1 MQELFTEGESLKSE
15 LLEVWRN
22 NIDFVNGNQVV
33 YWDFASGRFRTKT
46 LPAKQKLTGSDYIYV
61 TNELTPIARTITSFI
76 TRNRPSVKVY
86 PSDPNDDFSVRRALV
101 AESIQWAKWEMD
113 QEALKHEQFANWVL
127 ACGTVFRKD
136 SWNASAR
143 GTRQISEEEQS
154 ESPIPS
160 LLSSTEESEEGFDQ
174 QKFLD
179 AMQSMGASSAI
190 NEEGEV
196 EEGESES
203 SNEMHWGDSEVGVLT
218 GFNINVDFNAKD
230 ENYEWIEEYALQPV
244 EWVKANYSRKNQY
257 FTGRGGEVKSTEKF
271 GNALDIDLAM
281 RFRTHNNSGAK
292 PKIKDRCL
300 FREFYQKPR
309 FDAEWNKGKSY
320 EDWKG
325 TMIVMAN
332 DIVLYV
338 GPSPYKNWNP
348 YTPFGYEP
356 YLGRFWSRSLWEQ
369 LIPLQ
374 CRLNELNGA
383 IVKNAK
389 TVAKPKWLYLE
400 GSVDEGAFSGSEEK
414 PLMYKYNASV
424 GSPVPP
430 QLHSGIPLPAQFFN
444 ERASIIETM
453 ARISGSNLIMQ
464 GNNPTGVTA
473 AAALQLLLESAN
485 SQYGPLIN
493 GWEKFIERGQTNKL
507 VLFQRMCRE
516 PRADIFEMLT
526 KKKRDVTDLDVVV
539 FTGEEIEDNLTV
551 EVEAGSSIPKS
562 QAARQNQVME
572 LAKMGVLGDIVN
584 DPITN
589 QQFLSEFGITEF
601 NKKTNAE
608 WEKVK
613 WENSRMLSG
622 QPPSPSPRDNH
633 QMHLSE
639 HVAETQKPSFIERAA
654 DPLKQ
659 LFEEHI
665 AFHEQQLQQAQA
677 GESEQQKS
685 QMLEAAQAQNEMA
698 IQKNTA
704 SEQAKTEGKK
714 EQMAFEKTLEATPS
728 MYGMADQGFNPIQ
741 Q

>member
-46 LPAKQKLTGSDYIYV
+46 LPAKQKLAASDYIYV
-61 TNELTPIARTITSFI
+61 TNELTPIARTITSFM
-76 TRNRPSVKVY
+76 TRNRPTVKVC
-86 PSDPNDDFSVRRALV
+86 PSDPNDDFSVRRAMV
-101 AESIQWAKWEMD
+101 AENFQWAKWEID
-113 QEALKHEQFANWVL
+113 QENLKHEQFANWVL

-136 SWNASAR
+136 SWNSSAR
-143 GTRQISEEEQS
+143 GTRQLSEEEQS
-154 ESPIPS
+154 EDQPPA
-160 LLSSTEESEEGFDQ
+160 LLTSSDEEGFDQ
-174 QKFLD
+174 HKFL
-179 AMQSMGASSAI
+179 SAI
-190 NEEGEV
+190 NSLSGASGQQEGED
-196 EEGESES
+196 ESEGGHSES
-203 SNEMHWGDSEVGVLT
+203 SNEVHWGDSEVGVLT

-230 ENYEWIEEYALQPV
+230 DNYEWIEEYALQPID
-244 EWVKANYSRKNQY
+244 WVKSNYSRKNQY
-257 FTGRGGEVKSTEKF
+257 FTGRGGEVKATEKF
-271 GNALDIDLAM
+271 GNALDIDLSL
-281 RFRTHNNSGAK
+281 RFRTHNNSGQK
-292 PKIKDRCL
+292 PKIKDMCL

-309 FDAEWNKGKSY
+309 FDAPWNKGKDY
-320 EDWKG
+320 EDWQG

-389 TVAKPKWLYLE
+389 TVAKPKWVVLD
-400 GSVDEGAFSGSEEK
+400 GSVDEGALSGSEDK
-414 PLMYKYNASV
+414 PLFYKYNASI
-424 GSPVPP
+424 GSPVAP

-444 ERASIIETM
+444 ERAALIETM

-516 PRADIFEMLT
+516 PRSDIFEMLT
-526 KKKRDVTDLDVVV
+526 KKKRDLTELDVAA
-539 FTGEEIEDNLTV
+539 FTGETIEDNLTV

-572 LAKMGVLGDIVN
+572 LGKMGVLGDIVN

-601 NKKTNAE
+601 NKKINAE

-613 WENSRMLSG
+613 WENSRILKG

-639 HVAETQKPSFIERAA
+639 HIAETQKPSYIERSS
-654 DPLKQ
+654 DQVKQ
-659 LFEEHI
+659 MMEEHI
-665 AFHEQQLQQAQA
+665 AFHEGQLQQAQA
-677 GESEQQKS
+677 GAEEQQKS
-685 QMLEAAQAQNEMA
+685 QMMEVAQAQNQME
-698 IQKNTA
+698 IQKDVA
-704 SEQAKTEGKK
+704 GEQAKTDGKK
-714 EQMAFEKTLEATPS
+714 EQLAFEKTLEAPQPIT
-728 MYGMADQGFNPIQ
+728 GLDNQNFNQIQ
-741 Q
+741 